1 MPAIPDA
8 AKALLDSAAGLIDR
22 AIHEAGEKAVSDFFF
37 TEFVKIDIPYVPEAV
52 EAAAIDPFMRSVIE
66 RLVAQIHAKVH
77 RDPAPPT
84 T

>member
-8 AKALLDSAAGLIDR
+8 AQQALESALGFLDR
-22 AIHEAGEKAVSDFFF
+22 AIHEAGEKQIAEFLFA
-37 TEFVKIDIPYVPEAV
+37 EFVRFDVPLIPEAV
-52 EAAAIDPFMRSVIE
+52 ESVTIDPFMRSVIE

-77 RDPAPPT
+77 RDPAPT